1 MVGIGDGLFI
11 HIPSGSPE
19 RVLRPAKVVGVKGGT
34 YIAEFEDPELVLE
47 AGQDVLVCYEKD
59 RHFTQQP
66 ARVASVLDTEPRLV
80 ISFLTT
86 GQPVSA
92 ESREC
97 YRVSTVMSDLFV
109 DLGSEK
115 GCRLLDVSHAG
126 FSIIAAGTYGIGEV
140 LDVRL
145 HYEGETFAGK
155 ACIQSMRDLSRGRRR
170 FGLLALF
177 DKQSGR
183 DLQNGL
189 RRMTVS
195 IQRKQLRHLAGA
207 R

>member
-1 MVGIGDGLFI
+1 MVGIGEGLFL

-34 YIAEFEDPELVLE
+34 YVAEVEDPELVLE
-47 AGQDVLVCYEKD
+47 AGQEVLVCYEKD

-66 ARVASVLDTEPRLV
+66 ARVESVIDTEPSLV

-92 ESREC
+92 ENREC
-97 YRVSTVMSDLFV
+97 YRVSTVMSDLFA
-109 DLGSEK
+109 DLGPEK
-115 GCRLLDVSHAG
+115 GCRLLNVSLTG
-126 FSIIAAGTYGIGEV
+126 FSVIAAGTYGIGEA
-140 LDVRL
+140 LDVKL

-155 ACIQSMRDLSRGRRR
+155 ACIQSIKDLSRGRRR
-170 FGLLALF
+170 FGLLGLF
-177 DKQSGR
+177 DRQSGR

-189 RRMTVS
+189 RRMTVNV
-195 IQRKQLRHLAGA
+195 QREQLRHLAGA
-207 R
+207 G